1 MTYLPWSDLDLAELR
16 KVSAIA
22 QDFEDPDGLLRL
34 TDKQKGHFSGW
45 LRPFD
50 ISDSPKMISLIS
62 SLSIKQV
69 RTCMYVCMYVYMCVK
84 TRKKSTLSSH
94 LLCMYIRYKSK

>member
-1 MTYLPWSDLDLAELR
+1 MLFFLCSATSTINRVTYLPWSDSDLAELR

-50 ISDSPKMISLIS
+50 LSDSPKMISLIS

-69 RTCMYVCMYVYMCVK
+69 CIIKLCV
-84 TRKKSTLSSH
+84 
-94 LLCMYIRYKSK
+94 